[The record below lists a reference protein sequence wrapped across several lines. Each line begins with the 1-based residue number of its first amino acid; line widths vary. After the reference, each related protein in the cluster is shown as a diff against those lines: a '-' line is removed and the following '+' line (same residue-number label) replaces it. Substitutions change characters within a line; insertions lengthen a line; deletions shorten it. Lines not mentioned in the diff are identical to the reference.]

1 MIQLGQIDDLFTYR
15 RGDTIERQYK
25 ILKILSK
32 HDGPISSRRLSDYLQ
47 VSRRTVFKDIDSLR
61 LIANKYNIDIIN
73 IPSKGIELKIN
84 NPQDILNLEN
94 KIKEKIY
101 RDNYSVENRRVYI
114 IKQLY
119 LTNNDLTLDY
129 LSEEYL
135 VSKTS
140 IYNDIKLINK
150 VIEGYG
156 SKIVSNISGI
166 ELIGNE
172 INIQRSLIELIFH
185 YSDKVSYSSSIN
197 KAQLV
202 FFDKNIVNSIYE
214 ELFLENKSLI
224 ENLPDYYIQS
234 FLTLV
239 FTLCSRVKIDR
250 HIGDDFKYVTPNFNN
265 YDSETV
271 KTFVDFLIDELDLNL
286 KAKDIAY
293 LKKQIYAH
301 RLVDKPINDKSDNNF
316 IVNKFIGRI
325 SKIEGVDFSN
335 NEELVKAMSYHISA
349 MVERL
354 KLGIHIQN
362 PLLKSLRKEY
372 KTLFSIIWYSANILE
387 DYFKIKMNDDEVA
400 LILIY
405 FQIQIEASNKA
416 NNILIVCQY
425 GISCA
430 QLIYNKVK
438 GFLPEKDNLLIRT
451 LDELSNSDLSDVDF
465 IISSI
470 NLDYLNLDIPYVF
483 VNPVINNDDYIK
495 IISEYTKIFSK
506 RYQIRKNEKNNED
519 VSAIEIDDLISLETI
534 FLRKEFK
541 NKEELI
547 EYVGN
552 SLNKNKFVDY
562 SYLKSIFTREA
573 IGITAL
579 EYGVALPHASSKTVN
594 RTHIA
599 ICTLSHPID
608 WDGIPT
614 SLVIFMNFEDDEVEN
629 IRYIVDKIYKKI
641 NSKEKV
647 DKLVGCK
654 KPEELIEEIRSI

>member
-1 MIQLGQIDDLFTYR
+1 M
-15 RGDTIERQYK
+15 
-25 ILKILSK
+25 
-32 HDGPISSRRLSDYLQ
+32 
-47 VSRRTVFKDIDSLR
+47 
-61 LIANKYNIDIIN
+61 IANKYNIDIIN

-94 KIKEKIY
+94 KIKEMIY

-129 LSEEYL
+129 LSEKYL

-140 IYNDIKLINK
+140 IYNDIKVINE

-166 ELIGNE
+166 ELIGDE

-224 ENLPDYYIQS
+224 ENLPDYYIHS
-234 FLTLV
+234 FITLV

-250 HIGDDFKYVTPNFNN
+250 HIGDNFKYVTPKFNN

-286 KAKDIAY
+286 KANDIAY

-301 RLVDKPINDKSDNNF
+301 RLVDEQINDKSDNNF
-316 IVNKFIGRI
+316 IVNKFIERI
-325 SKIEGVDFSN
+325 NKIEGVDFSN

-430 QLIYNKVK
+430 QLVYNKVK

-451 LDELSNSDLSDVDF
+451 LDELNNSDLSDVDF

-541 NKEELI
+541 NKEGLI

-562 SYLKSIFTREA
+562 SYLESIFAREA

>member
-1 MIQLGQIDDLFTYR
+1 M
-15 RGDTIERQYK
+15 
-25 ILKILSK
+25 
-32 HDGPISSRRLSDYLQ
+32 SDYLQ

-140 IYNDIKLINK
+140 IYNDIKVINK

-647 DKLVGCK
+647 DKLVGGK

>member
-1 MIQLGQIDDLFTYR
+1 M
-15 RGDTIERQYK
+15 
-25 ILKILSK
+25 
-32 HDGPISSRRLSDYLQ
+32 SDYLQ

-140 IYNDIKLINK
+140 IYNDIKVINK

-354 KLGIHIQN
+354 KLGIHI
-362 PLLKSLRKEY
+362 
-372 KTLFSIIWYSANILE
+372 
-387 DYFKIKMNDDEVA
+387 
-400 LILIY
+400 
-405 FQIQIEASNKA
+405 
-416 NNILIVCQY
+416 
-425 GISCA
+425 
-430 QLIYNKVK
+430 
-438 GFLPEKDNLLIRT
+438 
-451 LDELSNSDLSDVDF
+451 
-465 IISSI
+465 
-470 NLDYLNLDIPYVF
+470 
-483 VNPVINNDDYIK
+483 
-495 IISEYTKIFSK
+495 
-506 RYQIRKNEKNNED
+506 
-519 VSAIEIDDLISLETI
+519 
-534 FLRKEFK
+534 
-541 NKEELI
+541 
-547 EYVGN
+547 
-552 SLNKNKFVDY
+552 
-562 SYLKSIFTREA
+562 
-573 IGITAL
+573 
-579 EYGVALPHASSKTVN
+579 
-594 RTHIA
+594 
-599 ICTLSHPID
+599 
-608 WDGIPT
+608 
-614 SLVIFMNFEDDEVEN
+614 
-629 IRYIVDKIYKKI
+629 
-641 NSKEKV
+641 
-647 DKLVGCK
+647 
-654 KPEELIEEIRSI
+654 

>member
-1 MIQLGQIDDLFTYR
+1 M
-15 RGDTIERQYK
+15 
-25 ILKILSK
+25 
-32 HDGPISSRRLSDYLQ
+32 
-47 VSRRTVFKDIDSLR
+47 
-61 LIANKYNIDIIN
+61 IANKYNIDIIN

-94 KIKEKIY
+94 KIKEMIY

-129 LSEEYL
+129 LSEKYL

-140 IYNDIKLINK
+140 IYNDIKVINE

-166 ELIGNE
+166 ELIGDE

-224 ENLPDYYIQS
+224 ENLPDYYIHS
-234 FLTLV
+234 FITLV

-250 HIGDDFKYVTPNFNN
+250 HIGDNFKYVTPKFNN

-286 KAKDIAY
+286 KANDIAY

-301 RLVDKPINDKSDNNF
+301 RLVDEQINDKSDNNF
-316 IVNKFIGRI
+316 IVNKFIERI
-325 SKIEGVDFSN
+325 NKIEGVDFSN

-430 QLIYNKVK
+430 QLVYNKVK

-451 LDELSNSDLSDVDF
+451 LDELNNSDLSDVDF

-541 NKEELI
+541 NKEGLI

-562 SYLKSIFTREA
+562 SYLESIFAREA

-654 KPEELIEEIRSI
+654 KPEELIKEIRSI

>member
-1 MIQLGQIDDLFTYR
+1 M
-15 RGDTIERQYK
+15 
-25 ILKILSK
+25 
-32 HDGPISSRRLSDYLQ
+32 SDYLQ

-73 IPSKGIELKIN
+73 IPSKGIEFKIN

-94 KIKEKIY
+94 KIKEMIY

-129 LSEEYL
+129 LSEKYL

-140 IYNDIKLINK
+140 IYNDIKVINE

-166 ELIGNE
+166 ELIGDE

-224 ENLPDYYIQS
+224 ENLPDYYIHS
-234 FLTLV
+234 FITLV

-250 HIGDDFKYVTPNFNN
+250 HIGDNFKYVTPKFNN

-286 KAKDIAY
+286 KANDIAY

-301 RLVDKPINDKSDNNF
+301 RLVDEQINDKSDNNF
-316 IVNKFIGRI
+316 IVNKFIERI
-325 SKIEGVDFSN
+325 NKIEGVDFSN

-430 QLIYNKVK
+430 QLVYNKVK

-451 LDELSNSDLSDVDF
+451 LDELNNSDLSDVDF

-541 NKEELI
+541 NKEGLI

-562 SYLKSIFTREA
+562 SYLESIFAREA

>member
-1 MIQLGQIDDLFTYR
+1 M
-15 RGDTIERQYK
+15 
-25 ILKILSK
+25 
-32 HDGPISSRRLSDYLQ
+32 SDYLQ

-140 IYNDIKLINK
+140 IYNDIKVINK

-438 GFLPEKDNLLIRT
+438 GFLPEKDNLLIRI

>member
-1 MIQLGQIDDLFTYR
+1 M
-15 RGDTIERQYK
+15 
-25 ILKILSK
+25 
-32 HDGPISSRRLSDYLQ
+32 SDYLQ

-94 KIKEKIY
+94 KIKEMIY

-129 LSEEYL
+129 LSEKYL

-140 IYNDIKLINK
+140 IYNDIKVINE

-166 ELIGNE
+166 ELIGDE

-224 ENLPDYYIQS
+224 ENLPDYYIHS
-234 FLTLV
+234 FITLV

-250 HIGDDFKYVTPNFNN
+250 HIGDNFKYVAPKFNN

-286 KAKDIAY
+286 KANDIAY

-301 RLVDKPINDKSDNNF
+301 RLVDEQINDKSDNNF
-316 IVNKFIGRI
+316 IVNKFIERI
-325 SKIEGVDFSN
+325 NKIEGVDFSN

-430 QLIYNKVK
+430 QLVYNKVK

-451 LDELSNSDLSDVDF
+451 LDELNNSDLSDVDF

-541 NKEELI
+541 NKEGLI

-562 SYLKSIFTREA
+562 SYLESIFAREA

>member
-1 MIQLGQIDDLFTYR
+1 M
-15 RGDTIERQYK
+15 
-25 ILKILSK
+25 
-32 HDGPISSRRLSDYLQ
+32 SDYLQ

-61 LIANKYNIDIIN
+61 LIANKCNIDIIN

-94 KIKEKIY
+94 KIKEMIY

-129 LSEEYL
+129 LSEKYL

-140 IYNDIKLINK
+140 IYNDIKVINE

-166 ELIGNE
+166 ELIGDE

-224 ENLPDYYIQS
+224 ENLPDYYIHS
-234 FLTLV
+234 FITLV

-250 HIGDDFKYVTPNFNN
+250 HIGDNFKYVAPKFNN

-286 KAKDIAY
+286 KANDIAY

-301 RLVDKPINDKSDNNF
+301 RLVDEQINDKSDNNF
-316 IVNKFIGRI
+316 IVNKFIERI
-325 SKIEGVDFSN
+325 NKIEGVDFSN

-430 QLIYNKVK
+430 QLVYNKVK

-451 LDELSNSDLSDVDF
+451 LDELNNSDLSDVDF

-541 NKEELI
+541 NKEGLI

-562 SYLKSIFTREA
+562 SYLESIFAREA

>member
-1 MIQLGQIDDLFTYR
+1 M
-15 RGDTIERQYK
+15 
-25 ILKILSK
+25 
-32 HDGPISSRRLSDYLQ
+32 SDYLQ

-94 KIKEKIY
+94 KIKAMIY

-129 LSEEYL
+129 LSEKYL

-140 IYNDIKLINK
+140 IYNDIKVINE

-166 ELIGNE
+166 ELIGDE

-224 ENLPDYYIQS
+224 ENLPDYYIHS
-234 FLTLV
+234 FITLV

-250 HIGDDFKYVTPNFNN
+250 HIGDNFKYVTPKFNN

-286 KAKDIAY
+286 KANDIAY

-301 RLVDKPINDKSDNNF
+301 RLVDEQINDKSDNNF
-316 IVNKFIGRI
+316 IVNKFIERI
-325 SKIEGVDFSN
+325 NKIEGVDFSN

-430 QLIYNKVK
+430 QLVYNKVK

-451 LDELSNSDLSDVDF
+451 LDELNNSDLSDVDF

-541 NKEELI
+541 NKEGLI

-562 SYLKSIFTREA
+562 SYLESIFAREA

>member
-1 MIQLGQIDDLFTYR
+1 M
-15 RGDTIERQYK
+15 
-25 ILKILSK
+25 
-32 HDGPISSRRLSDYLQ
+32 SDYLQ

-140 IYNDIKLINK
+140 IYNDIKVINK

-166 ELIGNE
+166 ELIGDE

-250 HIGDDFKYVTPNFNN
+250 HIGDDFKYVTPKFNN

-562 SYLKSIFTREA
+562 SYLKSIFAREA

>member
-1 MIQLGQIDDLFTYR
+1 M
-15 RGDTIERQYK
+15 
-25 ILKILSK
+25 LKILSK

-140 IYNDIKLINK
+140 IYNDIKVINK

-599 ICTLSHPID
+599 ICTLSHSID

>member
-1 MIQLGQIDDLFTYR
+1 MDDLFTYR

-32 HDGPISSRRLSDYLQ
+32 HGGPISSRRLSDYLQ

-94 KIKEKIY
+94 KIKEMIY

-129 LSEEYL
+129 LSEKYL

-140 IYNDIKLINK
+140 IYNDIKVINE

-166 ELIGNE
+166 ELIGDE

-224 ENLPDYYIQS
+224 ENLPDYYIHS
-234 FLTLV
+234 FITLV

-250 HIGDDFKYVTPNFNN
+250 HIGDNFKYVTPKFNN

-286 KAKDIAY
+286 KANDIAY

-301 RLVDKPINDKSDNNF
+301 RLVDEQINDKSDNNF
-316 IVNKFIGRI
+316 IVNKFIERI
-325 SKIEGVDFSN
+325 NKIEGVDFSN

-430 QLIYNKVK
+430 QLVYNKVK

-451 LDELSNSDLSDVDF
+451 LDELNNSDLSDVDF

-541 NKEELI
+541 NKEGLI

-562 SYLKSIFTREA
+562 SYLESIFAREA

-654 KPEELIEEIRSI
+654 KPEELYRRN

>member
-1 MIQLGQIDDLFTYR
+1 M
-15 RGDTIERQYK
+15 
-25 ILKILSK
+25 
-32 HDGPISSRRLSDYLQ
+32 SDYLQ

-94 KIKEKIY
+94 KIKEMIY

-129 LSEEYL
+129 LSEKYL

-140 IYNDIKLINK
+140 IYNDIKVINE

-166 ELIGNE
+166 ELIGDE

-224 ENLPDYYIQS
+224 ENLPDYYIHS
-234 FLTLV
+234 FITLV

-250 HIGDDFKYVTPNFNN
+250 HIGDNFKYVTSKFNN

-286 KAKDIAY
+286 KANDIAY

-301 RLVDKPINDKSDNNF
+301 RLVDEQINDKSDNNF
-316 IVNKFIGRI
+316 IVNKFIERI
-325 SKIEGVDFSN
+325 NKIEGVDFSN

-430 QLIYNKVK
+430 QLVYNKVK

-451 LDELSNSDLSDVDF
+451 LDELNNSDLSDVDF

-541 NKEELI
+541 NKEGLI

-562 SYLKSIFTREA
+562 SYLESIFAREA

>member
-1 MIQLGQIDDLFTYR
+1 M
-15 RGDTIERQYK
+15 ERQYK

-32 HDGPISSRRLSDYLQ
+32 HGGPISSRRLSDYLQ

-94 KIKEKIY
+94 KIKEMIY

-129 LSEEYL
+129 LSEKYL

-140 IYNDIKLINK
+140 IYNDIKVINE

-166 ELIGNE
+166 ELIGDE

-224 ENLPDYYIQS
+224 ENLPDYYIHS
-234 FLTLV
+234 FITLV

-250 HIGDDFKYVTPNFNN
+250 HIGDNFKYVTPKFNN

-286 KAKDIAY
+286 KANDIAY

-301 RLVDKPINDKSDNNF
+301 RLVDEQINDKSDNNF
-316 IVNKFIGRI
+316 IVNKFIERI
-325 SKIEGVDFSN
+325 NKIEGVDFSN

-430 QLIYNKVK
+430 QLVYNKVK

-451 LDELSNSDLSDVDF
+451 LDELNNSDLSDVDF

-541 NKEELI
+541 NKEGLI

-562 SYLKSIFTREA
+562 SYLESIFAREA

-654 KPEELIEEIRSI
+654 KPEELYRRN

>member
-1 MIQLGQIDDLFTYR
+1 M
-15 RGDTIERQYK
+15 
-25 ILKILSK
+25 
-32 HDGPISSRRLSDYLQ
+32 SDYLQ

-94 KIKEKIY
+94 KIKEMIY

-129 LSEEYL
+129 LSEKYL

-140 IYNDIKLINK
+140 IYNDIKVINE

-166 ELIGNE
+166 ELIGDE

-224 ENLPDYYIQS
+224 ENLPDYYIHS
-234 FLTLV
+234 FITLV

-250 HIGDDFKYVTPNFNN
+250 HIGDNFKYVTPKFNN

-271 KTFVDFLIDELDLNL
+271 KTFVDFLIDELNLNL
-286 KAKDIAY
+286 KANDIAY

-301 RLVDKPINDKSDNNF
+301 RLVDEQINDKSDNNF
-316 IVNKFIGRI
+316 IVNKFIERI
-325 SKIEGVDFSN
+325 NKIEGVDFSN

-430 QLIYNKVK
+430 QLVYNKVK

-451 LDELSNSDLSDVDF
+451 LDELNNSDLSDVDF

-519 VSAIEIDDLISLETI
+519 VSAIEIDDLIYLETI

-541 NKEELI
+541 NKEGLI

-562 SYLKSIFTREA
+562 SYLESIFAREA

>member
-1 MIQLGQIDDLFTYR
+1 M
-15 RGDTIERQYK
+15 
-25 ILKILSK
+25 
-32 HDGPISSRRLSDYLQ
+32 SDYLQ

-94 KIKEKIY
+94 KIKEMIY

-129 LSEEYL
+129 LSEKYL

-140 IYNDIKLINK
+140 IYNDIKVINE

-166 ELIGNE
+166 ELIGDE

-224 ENLPDYYIQS
+224 ENLPDYYIHS
-234 FLTLV
+234 FITLV

-250 HIGDDFKYVTPNFNN
+250 HIGDNFKYVTPKFNN

-286 KAKDIAY
+286 KANDIAY

-301 RLVDKPINDKSDNNF
+301 RLVDEQINDKSDNNF
-316 IVNKFIGRI
+316 IVNKFIERI
-325 SKIEGVDFSN
+325 NKIEGVDFSN

-430 QLIYNKVK
+430 QLVYNKVK

-451 LDELSNSDLSDVDF
+451 LDELNNSDLSDVDF

-541 NKEELI
+541 SKEGLI

-562 SYLKSIFTREA
+562 SYLESIFAREA

>member
-1 MIQLGQIDDLFTYR
+1 M
-15 RGDTIERQYK
+15 
-25 ILKILSK
+25 LKILSK

>member
-1 MIQLGQIDDLFTYR
+1 M
-15 RGDTIERQYK
+15 
-25 ILKILSK
+25 
-32 HDGPISSRRLSDYLQ
+32 
-47 VSRRTVFKDIDSLR
+47 
-61 LIANKYNIDIIN
+61 IANKYNIDIIN

-140 IYNDIKLINK
+140 IYNDIKVINK

>member
-1 MIQLGQIDDLFTYR
+1 M
-15 RGDTIERQYK
+15 
-25 ILKILSK
+25 
-32 HDGPISSRRLSDYLQ
+32 SDYLQ

-94 KIKEKIY
+94 KIKEMIY

-129 LSEEYL
+129 LSEKYL
-135 VSKTS
+135 VSKTY
-140 IYNDIKLINK
+140 IYNDIKVINE

-166 ELIGNE
+166 ELIGDE

-224 ENLPDYYIQS
+224 ENLPDYYIHS
-234 FLTLV
+234 FITLV

-250 HIGDDFKYVTPNFNN
+250 HIGDNFKYVTPKFNN

-286 KAKDIAY
+286 KANDIAY

-301 RLVDKPINDKSDNNF
+301 RLVDEQINDKSDNNF
-316 IVNKFIGRI
+316 IVNKFIERI
-325 SKIEGVDFSN
+325 NKIEGVDFSN

-430 QLIYNKVK
+430 QLVYNKVK

-451 LDELSNSDLSDVDF
+451 LDELNNSDLSDVDF

-541 NKEELI
+541 NKEGLI

-562 SYLKSIFTREA
+562 SYLESIFAREA

>member
-1 MIQLGQIDDLFTYR
+1 M
-15 RGDTIERQYK
+15 
-25 ILKILSK
+25 
-32 HDGPISSRRLSDYLQ
+32 Q

-61 LIANKYNIDIIN
+61 IIANRYNIDIVN
-73 IPSKGIELKIN
+73 IPSKGILLKTN
-84 NPQDILNLEN
+84 DTEN
-94 KIKEKIY
+94 IIKLGKKIKGRIDS
-101 RDNYSVENRRVYI
+101 DNYSVDNRRVYI
-114 IKQLY
+114 IKQLF
-119 LTNNDLTLDY
+119 LTNKNLTLES

-140 IYNDIKLINK
+140 IYNDINVINK

-156 SKIVSNISGI
+156 SKIVSNTSGI
-166 ELIGNE
+166 ELIGDE
-172 INIQRSLIELIFH
+172 LNIQRSLIEIIFY
-185 YSDKVSYSSSIN
+185 YSDKVSYLSSIN
-197 KAQLV
+197 KAQLA
-202 FFDKNIVNSIYE
+202 FFDENIVNSIYE

-234 FLTLV
+234 FLTSV
-239 FTLCSRVKIDR
+239 FTLCSRIMIGC
-250 HIGDDFKYVTPNFNN
+250 HIGDDFNYDTPELNN
-265 YDSETV
+265 YDSEIVT
-271 KTFVDFLIDELDLNL
+271 TFVGFLKDELKLNL
-286 KAKDIAY
+286 KTKDIAY

-301 RLVDKPINDKSDNNF
+301 RLVDKQINVKNDNSF

-335 NEELVKAMSYHISA
+335 NDELIRALSYHISA

-354 KLGIHIQN
+354 RLGIHIQN
-362 PLLKSLRKEY
+362 PLLKSLRQEY

-387 DYFKIKMNDDEVA
+387 DYFKIKMNDDEVS

-416 NNILIVCQY
+416 NNILVVCQY

-430 QLIYNKVK
+430 QLIFNKVR
-438 GFLPEKDNLLIRT
+438 GFLPEKDNLSIRT
-451 LDELSNSDLSDVDF
+451 LDDLKNSDLSGVDF

-495 IISEYTKIFSK
+495 IISEYTKIFNK
-506 RYQIRKNEKNNED
+506 GHRIRKNKINNEETD
-519 VSAIEIDDLISLETI
+519 SIDIDELVSLETL

-552 SLNKNKFVDY
+552 SLNEDKYVDD
-562 SYLKSIFTREA
+562 SYLESIFARES

-594 RTHIA
+594 KTHIA

-629 IRYIVDKIYKKI
+629 IRYIVDRIYKKI
-641 NSKEKV
+641 NLKEKV
-647 DKLVGCK
+647 DKLVGCQN
-654 KPEELIEEIRSI
+654 PEELMEEIRSI

>member
-1 MIQLGQIDDLFTYR
+1 M
-15 RGDTIERQYK
+15 
-25 ILKILSK
+25 
-32 HDGPISSRRLSDYLQ
+32 SDYLQ

-61 LIANKYNIDIIN
+61 LIANKYNIDIVN

-94 KIKEKIY
+94 KIKEMIY

-129 LSEEYL
+129 LSEKYL

-140 IYNDIKLINK
+140 IYNDIKVINE

-166 ELIGNE
+166 ELIGDE

-224 ENLPDYYIQS
+224 ENLPDYYIHS
-234 FLTLV
+234 FITLV

-250 HIGDDFKYVTPNFNN
+250 HIGDNFKYVAPKFNN

-286 KAKDIAY
+286 KANDIAY

-301 RLVDKPINDKSDNNF
+301 RLVDEQINDKSDNNF
-316 IVNKFIGRI
+316 IVNKFIERI
-325 SKIEGVDFSN
+325 NKIEGVDFSN

-430 QLIYNKVK
+430 QLVYNKVK

-451 LDELSNSDLSDVDF
+451 LDELNNSDLSDVDF

-541 NKEELI
+541 NKEGLI

-562 SYLKSIFTREA
+562 SYLESIFAREA

>member
-1 MIQLGQIDDLFTYR
+1 M
-15 RGDTIERQYK
+15 
-25 ILKILSK
+25 
-32 HDGPISSRRLSDYLQ
+32 
-47 VSRRTVFKDIDSLR
+47 
-61 LIANKYNIDIIN
+61 IANKYNIDIVN

-94 KIKEKIY
+94 KIKEMIY

-129 LSEEYL
+129 LSEKYL

-140 IYNDIKLINK
+140 IYNDIKVINE

-166 ELIGNE
+166 ELIGDE

-224 ENLPDYYIQS
+224 ENLPDYYIHS
-234 FLTLV
+234 FITLV

-250 HIGDDFKYVTPNFNN
+250 HIGDNFKYVAPKFNN

-286 KAKDIAY
+286 KANDIAY

-301 RLVDKPINDKSDNNF
+301 RLVDEQINDKSDNNF
-316 IVNKFIGRI
+316 IVNKFIERI
-325 SKIEGVDFSN
+325 NKIEGVDFSN

-430 QLIYNKVK
+430 QLVYNKVK

-451 LDELSNSDLSDVDF
+451 LDELNNSDLSDVDF

-541 NKEELI
+541 NKEGLI

-562 SYLKSIFTREA
+562 SYLESIFAREA

>member
-1 MIQLGQIDDLFTYR
+1 M
-15 RGDTIERQYK
+15 
-25 ILKILSK
+25 
-32 HDGPISSRRLSDYLQ
+32 SDYLQ

-140 IYNDIKLINK
+140 IYNDIKVINK

-166 ELIGNE
+166 ELFGNE

>member
-1 MIQLGQIDDLFTYR
+1 M
-15 RGDTIERQYK
+15 
-25 ILKILSK
+25 
-32 HDGPISSRRLSDYLQ
+32 SDYLQ

-94 KIKEKIY
+94 KIKEMIY

-129 LSEEYL
+129 LSEKYL

-140 IYNDIKLINK
+140 IYNDIKVINE

-166 ELIGNE
+166 ELIGDE

-224 ENLPDYYIQS
+224 ENLPDYYIHS
-234 FLTLV
+234 FITLV

-250 HIGDDFKYVTPNFNN
+250 HIGDNFKYVTPKFNN

-286 KAKDIAY
+286 KANDIAY

-301 RLVDKPINDKSDNNF
+301 RLVDEQINDKSDNNF
-316 IVNKFIGRI
+316 IVNKFIERI
-325 SKIEGVDFSN
+325 NKIEGVDFSN

-430 QLIYNKVK
+430 QLVYNKVK

-451 LDELSNSDLSDVDF
+451 LDELNNSDLSDVDF

-541 NKEELI
+541 NKEGLI

-562 SYLKSIFTREA
+562 SYLESIFAREA

>member
-1 MIQLGQIDDLFTYR
+1 M
-15 RGDTIERQYK
+15 
-25 ILKILSK
+25 
-32 HDGPISSRRLSDYLQ
+32 SDYLQ

-94 KIKEKIY
+94 KIKEMIY

-129 LSEEYL
+129 LSEKYL

-140 IYNDIKLINK
+140 IYNDIKVINE

-166 ELIGNE
+166 ELIGDE

-224 ENLPDYYIQS
+224 ENLPDYYIHS
-234 FLTLV
+234 FITLV

-250 HIGDDFKYVTPNFNN
+250 HIGDNFKYVTPKFNN

-286 KAKDIAY
+286 KANDIAY

-301 RLVDKPINDKSDNNF
+301 RLVDEQINDKSDNNF
-316 IVNKFIGRI
+316 IVNKFIERI
-325 SKIEGVDFSN
+325 NKIEGVDFSN

-430 QLIYNKVK
+430 QLVYNKVK

-451 LDELSNSDLSDVDF
+451 LDELNNSDLSDVDF

-541 NKEELI
+541 NKEGLI

-562 SYLKSIFTREA
+562 SYLESIFAREA

-654 KPEELIEEIRSI
+654 KPEELYRRN

>member
-1 MIQLGQIDDLFTYR
+1 M
-15 RGDTIERQYK
+15 
-25 ILKILSK
+25 
-32 HDGPISSRRLSDYLQ
+32 SDYLQ

-101 RDNYSVENRRVYI
+101 RDNYSVENRRLYI

-140 IYNDIKLINK
+140 IYNDIKVINK

-166 ELIGNE
+166 ELIGDE

-250 HIGDDFKYVTPNFNN
+250 HIGDDFKYVTPKFNN

-372 KTLFSIIWYSANILE
+372 KTLFSIIWYSTNILE

-562 SYLKSIFTREA
+562 SYLKSIFAREA

>member
-1 MIQLGQIDDLFTYR
+1 M
-15 RGDTIERQYK
+15 
-25 ILKILSK
+25 
-32 HDGPISSRRLSDYLQ
+32 SDYLQ

>member
-1 MIQLGQIDDLFTYR
+1 M
-15 RGDTIERQYK
+15 
-25 ILKILSK
+25 
-32 HDGPISSRRLSDYLQ
+32 SDYLQ

-94 KIKEKIY
+94 KIKEMIY

-129 LSEEYL
+129 LSEKYL

-140 IYNDIKLINK
+140 IYNDIKVINE

-166 ELIGNE
+166 ELIGDE

-224 ENLPDYYIQS
+224 ENLPDYYIHS
-234 FLTLV
+234 FITLV

-250 HIGDDFKYVTPNFNN
+250 HIGDNFKYVTPKFNN

-286 KAKDIAY
+286 KANDIAY

-301 RLVDKPINDKSDNNF
+301 RLVDEQINDKSDNNF
-316 IVNKFIGRI
+316 IVNKFIERI
-325 SKIEGVDFSN
+325 NKIEGVDFSN

-430 QLIYNKVK
+430 QLVYNKVK

-451 LDELSNSDLSDVDF
+451 LDELNNSDLSDVDF

-541 NKEELI
+541 NKEGLI

-562 SYLKSIFTREA
+562 SYLESIFAREA

-654 KPEELIEEIRSI
+654 KPEELIKEIRSI